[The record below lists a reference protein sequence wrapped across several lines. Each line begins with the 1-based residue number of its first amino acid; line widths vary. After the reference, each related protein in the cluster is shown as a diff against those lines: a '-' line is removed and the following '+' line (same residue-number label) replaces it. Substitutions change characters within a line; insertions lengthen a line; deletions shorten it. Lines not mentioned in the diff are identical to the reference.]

1 VPCEKVY
8 CQGIPGTRSGPYC
21 RAVDNR
27 AEVREFLISRRAKI
41 TPQQAGL
48 PDVGGR
54 KVPGLRRGE
63 VAALAGVS
71 IEYYSKL
78 ERGTLAGVSATILDA
93 IARALQL
100 DDAER
105 AHLFHLAHA
114 ADGTSAG
121 MRPRRRPGKRWTPRP
136 SLQWVLD
143 SFTAP
148 AIVRNGRMDL
158 LAGNHLGRA
167 MHASLYGAAAG
178 GQPNFARFTFLNLDA
193 AHDFY
198 PDWDGAADTCVA
210 ILHTEAGRD
219 PYDKDLHD
227 LVGELSTRNEDFRRR
242 WSAHNVRYHGAGTK
256 RFHHHDVGDLE
267 LAYES
272 VDMISDPGLT
282 LTLYAAEPGSP
293 TAQALDLLASWTT
306 SHTGTP
312 TLTT

>member
-1 VPCEKVY
+1 
-8 CQGIPGTRSGPYC
+8 
-21 RAVDNR
+21 VDNR
-27 AEVREFLISRRAKI
+27 AEVREFLISRRAKL

-48 PDVGGR
+48 PEVGTR
-54 KVPGLRRGE
+54 RVPGLRRGE

-78 ERGTLAGVSATILDA
+78 ERGSLGGVSASVLDS

-143 SFTAP
+143 SFAAP

-158 LAGNHLGRA
+158 LAVNHLGRA
-167 MHASLYGAAAG
+167 MHSSLDDAQSG
-178 GQPNFARFTFLNLDA
+178 GQPNFARYTFLD
-193 AHDFY
+193 DDSQRFY
-198 PDWDGAADTCVA
+198 SNWEEAADTCVA
-210 ILHTEAGRD
+210 ILRTEAGRD
-219 PYDKDLHD
+219 PYDKGLHD
-227 LVGELSTRNEDFRRR
+227 LVGELSTRSEDFRRR

-256 RFHHHDVGDLE
+256 RFHHQVVGDLIV
-267 LAYES
+267 AYES
-272 VDMISDPGLT
+272 VDMISEPGLT
-282 LTLYAAEPGSP
+282 LSLYAAEPGSS
-293 TAQALDLLASWTT
+293 TEHALALLASWAATKDVD
-306 SHTGTP
+306 SAPQP
-312 TLTT
+312 T

>member
-1 VPCEKVY
+1 M
-8 CQGIPGTRSGPYC
+8 
-21 RAVDNR
+21 DNR
-27 AEVREFLISRRAKI
+27 AEVREFLISRRAKL

-48 PDVGGR
+48 PEVGSR
-54 KVPGLRRGE
+54 RVSGLRRGE
-63 VAALAGVS
+63 VAVLAGVS

-78 ERGTLAGVSATILDA
+78 ERGALAGVSASVLDA

-121 MRPRRRPGKRWTPRP
+121 MRPRRRPGRRWTPRP

-143 SFTAP
+143 RFIAP

-158 LAGNHLGRA
+158 LAANHLGRA
-167 MHASLYGAAAG
+167 MHAALYDAAAG
-178 GQPNFARFTFLNLDA
+178 GQPNFARFTFLSCDA

-227 LVGELSTRNEDFRRR
+227 LVGELSTRSDDFRRR

-256 RFHHHDVGDLE
+256 HFHHEVGDLE

-272 VDMISDPGLT
+272 LDMISEPGLT
-282 LTLYAAEPGSP
+282 LTFYAAEPSSP
-293 TAQALDLLASWTT
+293 TAHALDLLASWTAVT
-306 SHTGTP
+306 NDTAEDAHQAR
-312 TLTT
+312 